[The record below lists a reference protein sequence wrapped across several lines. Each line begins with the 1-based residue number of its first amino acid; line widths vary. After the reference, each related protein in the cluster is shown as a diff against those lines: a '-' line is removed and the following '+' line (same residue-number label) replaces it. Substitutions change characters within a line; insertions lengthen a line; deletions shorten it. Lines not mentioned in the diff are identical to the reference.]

1 MLHAGCGY
9 ARVVHLADI
18 DAIMLSEAQAEIE
31 ALAVPNGG
39 SATAIVMDV
48 ADNAAVLALRDTVL
62 AAHKTV
68 HFLHCNVGLELK
80 GGVLEPMKSWE
91 TTLRC

>member
-1 MLHAGCGY
+1 MHVY
-9 ARVVHLADI
+9 LADI
-18 DAIMLSEAQAEIE
+18 DAIMLPLAQAEIQG
-31 ALAVPNGG
+31 LAAPLGG
-39 SATAIVMDV
+39 SATAVVTDV
-48 ADNAAVLALRDTVL
+48 ADNAAVLALRDAVL

-68 HFLHCNVGLELK
+68 HFLHCNAGLELK